1 MVPNTIGT
9 FLTET
14 WLTSDVIDARV
25 IMPGYGNLD
34 DIIVHPYSIE
44 L

>member
-14 WLTSDVIDARV
+14 WLTSDVIDAG
-25 IMPGYGNLD
+25 IDMPRYGDLD
-34 DIIVHPYSIE
+34 DVIAHPYSIE

>member
-1 MVPNTIGT
+1 MVPIIIGI
-9 FLTET
+9 FLTVT

-25 IMPGYGNLD
+25 IMPGYGDLD
-34 DIIVHPYSIE
+34 DVIAHPYSME

>member
-14 WLTSDVIDARV
+14 WLTSDVIDAG
-25 IMPGYGNLD
+25 IDIPGYGDFD
-34 DIIVHPYSIE
+34 DVIAYLFSME

>member
-14 WLTSDVIDARV
+14 WLTSDVIDAG
-25 IMPGYGNLD
+25 IDMPGYGDLD
-34 DIIVHPYSIE
+34 DVIAHPFSME